1 MDGTFSPLGRQIFLE
16 ATAMMK
22 TGLGILYHQG
32 YQATKMIQHVN
43 PLSSSLLSLKMAA
56 RPPPPISSAVFL
68 TLVLS

>member
-16 ATAMMK
+16 VATAMTK

-32 YQATKMIQHVN
+32 YQATKMIQLN

-56 RPPPPISSAVFL
+56 
-68 TLVLS
+68 

>member
-56 RPPPPISSAVFL
+56 
-68 TLVLS
+68 